1 MVDIIICVAVVVGL
15 YAGYK
20 RGVVRQIGSLAAV
33 LAAIVVCQL
42 FGDAAA
48 NVVAKLMGC
57 QADGSDAVR
66 YAVASAIGHIVLFLL
81 VWWGLGIVIRV
92 VHDVVRAVRLGVVNS
107 LLGAVFMAFKVVLV
121 LSLLLNLWAMT
132 DPSSK
137 HLASSGRI
145 TKTVADVGPAL
156 LGYVSDNF

>member
-1 MVDIIICVAVVVGL
+1 MVDILICVAVIVGL

-57 QADGSDAVR
+57 ADGTDAVR

-92 VHDVVRAVRLGVVNS
+92 VHDVIRAVRLGVVNS

-137 HLASSGRI
+137 QLASSGRI
-145 TKTVADVGPAL
+145 TKAVADVGPAL

>member
-1 MVDIIICVAVVVGL
+1 MVDILICVTVAVGL
-15 YAGYK
+15 YSGYN
-20 RGVVRQIGSLAAV
+20 RGVVRQIGSLVAV

-48 NVVAKLMGC
+48 YVAAKLMGC
-57 QADGSDAVR
+57 ADGTDAVR
-66 YAVASAIGHIVLFLL
+66 HAIASAVGHIVLFLL

-107 LLGAVFMAFKVVLV
+107 LFGAVFMGFKVVLV
-121 LSLLLNLWAMT
+121 LSVLLNLWAMT
-132 DPSSK
+132 DPSSEQ
-137 HLASSGRI
+137 LASSGRI
-145 TKTVADVGPAL
+145 TKTVADVVPAL